1 MDPLSPSQDRN
12 TQQGVF
18 ISSIAEIII
27 PLFDMSTQEGQTA
40 YWEAIKRAKPFLDQ
54 AFDALTEK

>member
-18 ISSIAEIII
+18 ISSIAEIIK
-27 PLFDMSTQEGQTA
+27 PLFDLSTQEGETA
-40 YWEAIKRAKPFLDQ
+40 YWEALKRAKPFLDQ
-54 AFDALTEK
+54 AFSEIVK